1 MNEDLFTQ
9 MNFSGNFAEKNDPQA
24 GLLGFSIYLSD
35 TVRHFKNV
43 QNTHNSGHISQNN
56 TKNSNF
62 YNNNNFYESNNQT
75 KYKKN
80 FHEKLNQNDD
90 IPKNKN
96 KNNNKNEVNIENF
109 VDEKTMKIPITFGTN
124 GAFRVLGIKEYIL
137 EIRKDIE
144 NLWKSYEINNFKNST
159 DNDLFPCFSTISALN
174 APSSSTSFSTSTTSS
189 NSAES
194 LKVKIFLR
202 TRADGPTKVRKIF
215 V

>member
-1 MNEDLFTQ
+1 MS
-9 MNFSGNFAEKNDPQA
+9 FSGNFAEKNDPQTE
-24 GLLGFSIYLSD
+24 LLGFSIYLSD

-56 TKNSNF
+56 TKNNNF
-62 YNNNNFYESNNQT
+62 YNNNNYYENNNQT

-80 FHEKLNQNDD
+80 LEKINQNDESQ
-90 IPKNKN
+90 KNKN
-96 KNNNKNEVNIENF
+96 KDKNNNKNEINIENF
-109 VDEKTMKIPITFGTN
+109 VDEKTIKIPIIFGTN
-124 GAFRVLGIKEYIL
+124 EAFRVLGIKEYIL

-159 DNDLFPCFSTISALN
+159 DNEFFPCFSTISVSN

-202 TRADGPTKVRKIF
+202 TRADGPTKVRNIF